1 MASEPRSKRLMLGSR
16 ACPVK
21 AEGHAVGLREE
32 LGFYLVRTWQ
42 LGAVVKESLLS
53 QPRLSTL
60 AASVSGIL
68 QTMEYSLVTVPS
80 CNTDQG
86 VNPLCE

>member
-1 MASEPRSKRLMLGSR
+1 MASELRSKRLMLGSR
-16 ACPVK
+16 ACSVK
-21 AEGHAVGLREE
+21 AEGHAVGFRERP
-32 LGFYLVRTWQ
+32 GSYLVRVWQ

-60 AASVSGIL
+60 AVHVAGIL

-80 CNTDQG
+80 
-86 VNPLCE
+86 